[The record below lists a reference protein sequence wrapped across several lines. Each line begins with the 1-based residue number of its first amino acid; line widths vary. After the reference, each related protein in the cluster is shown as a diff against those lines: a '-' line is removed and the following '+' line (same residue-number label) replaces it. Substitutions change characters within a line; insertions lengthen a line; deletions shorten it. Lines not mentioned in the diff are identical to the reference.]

1 MKKHVFFLGIG
12 GIGMSALAR
21 WFRANGHSVSGYD
34 KTPTPLTEALAAEG
48 IAVHYEDAVENIPRE
63 VRENRDDTL
72 VVLTPAIPKDHQEW
86 AWLREQGYDIRKR
99 SQVLGVLTQG
109 RPTIAVAGTHGKT
122 TTSSMVA
129 HLLHHAGVPCAAFLG
144 GISVNLG
151 SNLLLP
157 KEGIRNEEPQEGA
170 SQVKIKN
177 SASLT
182 ERNQQPTT
190 NYQPPTTSQVP
201 VVVEADEYDR
211 SFLTLFPDVAI
222 VTSTDADHL
231 DIYGDK
237 DALVESFRQFVEQIK
252 PGGTLIINHT
262 ADPSVAQAA
271 PAGVQ
276 VIRYGLTPEQ
286 GPELYASGITAQ
298 GHQFRFALH
307 GPRGSVDGLEL
318 AVPGY
323 HNVENMLA
331 AACVAQLH
339 DLTPKQLRAAVAAY
353 RGVKRRFEF
362 ILTAGTPEQPRVYVD
377 DYAHHPREIEAF
389 LRSLRALYPG
399 RRLRVIFQPHLF
411 SRTRDFAPGFAESL
425 SLADEVVLMDI
436 YPARELPMPGVTS
449 ELILSQITAPQKSL
463 QTREEIL
470 QNAQTDTNFDVLA
483 TVGAG
488 DIDQLVPRLKNI
500 LDIRWN
506 GAEA

>member
-1 MKKHVFFLGIG
+1 
-12 GIGMSALAR
+12 MSALAR
-21 WFRANGHSVSGYD
+21 WFRANGHAVSGYD
-34 KTPTPLTEALAAEG
+34 KTPTPLTEALEAEG
-48 IAVHYEDAVENIPRE
+48 IAVHYEDDVANIPPQ
-63 VRENRDDTL
+63 VRENRDETL
-72 VVLTPAIPKDHQEW
+72 VVLTPAIPKDHREW

-157 KEGIRNEEPQEGA
+157 PAVVPRVAEGLVEPLSLSDNANVEPFNESGRT
-170 SQVKIKN
+170 
-177 SASLT
+177 T
-182 ERNQQPTT
+182 EKSRPTT
-190 NYQPPTTSQVP
+190 PNATPDATPAEVP

-237 DALVESFRQFVEQIK
+237 DALVESFRQFVGQIK
-252 PGGTLIINHT
+252 LGGTLIINHT

-271 PAGVQ
+271 PAGVG

-286 GPELYASGITAQ
+286 GPELYASDITAH
-298 GHQFRFALH
+298 GHQFRFTMH
-307 GPRGSVDGLEL
+307 GPQGTVPGLEL

-331 AACVAQLH
+331 AACVAQLRG
-339 DLTPKQLRAAVAAY
+339 LSAGQLQAAVAAY

-362 ILTAGTPEQPRVYVD
+362 ILTAGTPQEPHVYVD

-399 RRLRVIFQPHLF
+399 RRLRVVFQPHLF

-425 SLADEVVLMDI
+425 SLADEVVLLDI

-449 ELILSQITAPQKSL
+449 ELILSQITAPRKSL
-463 QTREEIL
+463 QTKEEIL

-500 LDIRWN
+500 LNIRWN

>member
-1 MKKHVFFLGIG
+1 MNPVAAFPHVFFLGIG

-21 WFRANGHSVSGYD
+21 WFKANGHSVSGYD
-34 KTPTPLTEALAAEG
+34 KTVTPLTEALTAEG
-48 IAVHYEDAVENIPRE
+48 IAVHYEDAVANIPAQ
-63 VRENRDDTL
+63 VRENRAQVL
-72 VVLTPAIPKDHQEW
+72 VILTPAIPKDHQEW

-99 SQVLGVLTQG
+99 SQVLGLLTQG

-144 GISVNLG
+144 GIAVNLG

-157 KEGIRNEEPQEGA
+157 PATAPAE
-170 SQVKIKN
+170 
-177 SASLT
+177 
-182 ERNQQPTT
+182 TT
-190 NYQPPTTSQVP
+190 P

-211 SFLTLFPDVAI
+211 SFLTLFPTVAI
-222 VTSTDADHL
+222 ITSTDADHL
-231 DIYGDK
+231 DIYGHQE
-237 DALVESFRQFVEQIK
+237 ALIESFRQFVGQIQ

-262 ADPSVAQAA
+262 ADPSVAAAA
-271 PAGVQ
+271 PAGVR
-276 VIRYGLTPEQ
+276 VVRYGLSPEQ
-286 GPELYASGITAQ
+286 GPELYASHITAQ
-298 GHQFRFALH
+298 GHTFRFALH
-307 GPRGSVDGLEL
+307 GPQGAVDALEL
-318 AVPGY
+318 AVPGH

-331 AACVAQLH
+331 AACVAQAY
-339 DLTPKQLRAAVAAY
+339 DLTSEQLRAAVAAY

-362 ILTAGTPEQPRVYVD
+362 IVTAGSPEQPHVYVD

-389 LRSLRALYPG
+389 LRSLRTLYPG

-425 SLADEVVLMDI
+425 SLADEVVLLDI

-449 ELILSQITAPQKSL
+449 ELILSQITATEKSL
-463 QTREEIL
+463 QTKEEIL
-470 QNAQTDTNFDVLA
+470 RNAETNADFDVLA

-500 LDIRWN
+500 LNIRWN